1 MTMVRASIV
10 DVYPLRGSGANLE
23 VLCLRRAADTR
34 CGGSWEV
41 VHGHVEGEESPVAA
55 ALRELREET
64 GVDAERLYNLS
75 RVESFYLHRSNEIA
89 LIPVFVAFVDPAGVV
104 RLSSEHD
111 SHAWMSLDPAK
122 GRLAWPREHRA
133 LADIR
138 VLFGGGDAGLLEDV
152 LRVSGPGRSSGPAR
166 VQGL

>member
-10 DVYPLRGSGANLE
+10 DVYPLRGSGAGLE

-89 LIPVFVAFVDPAGVV
+89 LIPVFVAFLDPAGGV
-104 RLSSEHD
+104 RLSAEHD
-111 SHAWMSLDPAK
+111 AHEWMNLEQAS
-122 GRLAWPREHRA
+122 GT
-133 LADIR
+133 
-138 VLFGGGDAGLLEDV
+138 AGLAPGTP
-152 LRVSGPGRSSGPAR
+152 RPRGHPGAVSAAAMPGSWKTCSG
-166 VQGL
+166 

>member
-1 MTMVRASIV
+1 MTLVRASIV
-10 DVYPLRGSGANLE
+10 DVYPLRGSGAGLE
-23 VLCLRRAADTR
+23 VLCLRRSAATR

-89 LIPVFVAFVDPAGVV
+89 LIPAFAAFVDPAGAV
-104 RLSSEHD
+104 RLSPEHD
-111 SHAWMSLDPAK
+111 AHEWMPLDAAR

-133 LADIR
+133 LVDIPI
-138 VLFGGGDAGLLEDV
+138 LFSGGTAGLLEDV
-152 LRVSGPGRSSGPAR
+152 LRVSGPDRTSGPAR